1 MGQSPGNQNLFSY
14 FVLARLSDNH
24 WSRHSAL
31 ILLFCSQVYTISTS
45 SAHHDFFSW
54 KQGRNPSECLPDTSH
69 SPHTN
74 SLILEKREFCG
85 MWFKFHLLWSWIQKE
100 NLLSLHHLVCLL
112 FFLPNPFFPFNYF
125 LKIVHALPTSFL
137 SFCIKTL

>member
-1 MGQSPGNQNLFSY
+1 MGQSPGNQNLLSY

-54 KQGRNPSECLPDTSH
+54 KQGRNLSECLPDTSH

-85 MWFKFHLLWSWIQKE
+85 MWFKLPS
-100 NLLSLHHLVCLL
+100 SLPSSLELDPKGKFAV
-112 FFLPNPFFPFNYF
+112 PSPP
-125 LKIVHALPTSFL
+125 SL
-137 SFCIKTL
+137 SFVLSAQPLLPF